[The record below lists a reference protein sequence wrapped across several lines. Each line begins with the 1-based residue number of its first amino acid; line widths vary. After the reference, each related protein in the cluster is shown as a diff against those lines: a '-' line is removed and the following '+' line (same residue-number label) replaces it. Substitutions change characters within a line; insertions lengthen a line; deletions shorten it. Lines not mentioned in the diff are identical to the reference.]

1 MEPTGR
7 EANDTTPIRVLIV
20 EDELLVSEWVA
31 ESLSEQGFAVQA
43 VTNAADALQHLAS
56 DPVDVLFTDINLPGG
71 MDGAALAR
79 RAREMRPRLP
89 VFYASARATML
100 TPDARVPGAVIVPKP
115 YEPSLVG
122 RLMTAMLRNV
132 EAGAPV

>member
-1 MEPTGR
+1 MMEPSAIETQ
-7 EANDTTPIRVLIV
+7 PIRVLFV
-20 EDELLVSEWVA
+20 EDEVLVSEWVV

-79 RAREMRPRLP
+79 RARELRPHLP

-100 TPDARVPGAVIVPKP
+100 TPDARVPGAIIVPKP
-115 YEPSLVG
+115 YEPALVG
-122 RLMTAMLRNV
+122 RLMTAVLRNAT
-132 EAGAPV
+132 AGAPV